1 MSGVAKAAYYD
12 DRELKRTLARR
23 YFDYFGPAQKILD
36 VGCGT
41 GDFGRHRPSE
51 DVEIH
56 GVDVDAA
63 AVERAKDAEI
73 AVCLDLESSPLPY
86 GDASFDAVLARDI
99 LEHVR
104 DPGRLVREIHRVLRP
119 NGRLFASVV
128 VASPRR
134 VWADYTHVRGF
145 TRQSARLLLEDA
157 GFAVEGIDAMGG
169 IPLSDRLGFM
179 RYVPDLLRFP
189 LLRQLWTSSWEMRA
203 FRLPDAS
210 RDLR

>member
-1 MSGVAKAAYYD
+1 VSGVAKAAYYG
-12 DRELKRTLARR
+12 DRAMKRTLAER
-23 YFDYFGPAQKILD
+23 YFEYFAPARRILD

-41 GDFGRHRPSE
+41 GDFGRHRPSH
-51 DVEIH
+51 DIEIH
-56 GVDVDAA
+56 GVDVDAG

-73 AVCLDLESSPLPY
+73 AVCVDLESSPLPY
-86 GDASFDAVLARDI
+86 SDASFDAVLARDI
-99 LEHVR
+99 LEHLR

-128 VASPRR
+128 VAKPRR

-157 GFAVEGIDAMGG
+157 GFAVEAIDAMGG

-179 RYVPDLLRFP
+179 RYVPDLLRLP
-189 LLRQLWTSSWEMRA
+189 VLDQLWTSSWEMKAVRP
-203 FRLPDAS
+203 PDAA
-210 RDLR
+210 RTLL